1 MQNVFWEVQVDR
13 TCRFALQESVL
24 WKAAF
29 YSHWRHKGSK
39 TTHTASKH
47 NAENISAASH
57 PKAETVGTFGT
68 LLRSMGVAGKYSAAL
83 ESRKSQPQDELL

>member
-1 MQNVFWEVQVDR
+1 MHVDR
-13 TCRFALQESVL
+13 TCRFALQGSVL

-47 NAENISAASH
+47 NAEDISAASH
-57 PKAETVGTFGT
+57 PKAETIGAFGT
-68 LLRSMGVAGKYSAAL
+68 LLGVAGKYSAVL